1 MEANLFRCLA
11 AALGP
16 TLVGRR
22 LEKLH
27 SPAPGVWTLTIH
39 ATGGAPY
46 VLLRT
51 GGAAGLLLAC
61 AHKPENPAE
70 PSARCMWLRKRL
82 TGRRLTGWT
91 MDWPSRLLALELSP
105 GPGRWLVLGPGGEPD
120 LADAL
125 PPDFGAEPPWPDAAQ
140 VRDDPEVWRAHPQIT
155 RDLRR
160 LLAVSPPGRDQAVLD
175 AVHRGGCAR
184 FFAYLP
190 QADDGVDGGGKTG
203 AVGAARPRL
212 LAWRLPPQ
220 LRVGLA
226 EHGFDDVLEAAGFFG
241 QATLFP
247 HLTALAEAA
256 AHKRLDAALVRARR
270 ALLAL
275 EADRARLEGLV
286 ARGAEA
292 EALRAVLYQFDKHD
306 KRPYLD
312 APLVD
317 GSTWRIALDRR
328 LTLLENMERLFRL
341 AAKGRRGLEFLA
353 GREGQLRAELAAAE
367 RGALPPG
374 RKGEDDAPR
383 KTDRHA
389 VRRPAG
395 AVPGVARFRTSDG
408 FVVLRGKSARA
419 NHDLRKLASPFDLW
433 FHAAHGPG
441 AHVILRR
448 DFPDQPVPET
458 SLAEAAGLAALR
470 SHAAGARA
478 EVLCAQVR
486 YVRAVSGGGPGKV
499 TVDRLERT
507 LAVDPDPDL
516 EARLAEDGP

>member
-22 LEKLH
+22 IEKLH
-27 SPAPGVWTLTIH
+27 SPAPGVWTLTLQT
-39 ATGGAPY
+39 AGGAPF

-51 GGAAGLLLAC
+51 GGEGLLLAC

-82 TGRRLTGWT
+82 TGRRVTGWA
-91 MDWPSRLLALELSP
+91 MDWPARLLTLELSP
-105 GPGRWLVLGPGGEPD
+105 GPGSHLVLGPGGEPD

-125 PPDFGAEPPWPDAAQ
+125 PPGFGAEPPWPDAAQ

-160 LLAVSPPGRDQAVLD
+160 LLAASPPGRDQAVLD
-175 AVHRGGCAR
+175 AVRRGGCAR

-190 QADDGVDGGGKTG
+190 EAGAGADGGGTNG
-203 AVGAARPRL
+203 APGAARPRL

-220 LRVGLA
+220 LRAGLA
-226 EHGFDDVLEAAGFFG
+226 EQAFDDVLEAAESFG
-241 QATLFP
+241 RATLFP
-247 HLTALAEAA
+247 HLTVLAEAA
-256 AHKRLDAALVRARR
+256 AHKRLGAALARARR

-275 EADRARLEGLV
+275 EADRARLEGLA

-292 EALRAVLYQFDKHD
+292 QALRAVLYQFDKHD

-312 APLVD
+312 APLAD
-317 GSTWRIALDRR
+317 GSTRRIALDRR

-341 AAKGRRGLEFLA
+341 AAKGRRGLEFLT
-353 GREGQLRAELAAAE
+353 GREERLRAELAAVE
-367 RGALPPG
+367 RGELPPG
-374 RKGEDDAPR
+374 RERDAPR
-383 KTDRHA
+383 EPDRHA

-448 DFPDQPVPET
+448 EFPDQPVPEA
-458 SLAEAAGLAALR
+458 SLMEAAGLAALR

-499 TVDRLERT
+499 AVDRLERT

-516 EARLAEDGP
+516 EVRLAEDRP